1 MVHARRAPGGALSRL
16 RKKDLMLELYSTLQF
31 YLMTLDAGFFF
42 FGISDWKTQAS
53 SGKDEI
59 RKELHVYCG

>member
-42 FGISDWKTQAS
+42 FWN
-53 SGKDEI
+53 
-59 RKELHVYCG
+59 